1 MFKSAELEY
10 EIEDATPEIFICSDL
25 LYEHVAGIRSKVGL
39 KHVIV
44 ARLNDYAPDYP
55 CLPLPD
61 EVKPSD
67 INVTDTIPFNQI
79 IDASPAEPICR
90 VTDLHSDLALLQY
103 TGGTTGM
110 PKGAMI
116 SHHGLALATLGAN
129 NWYNLTPADTCLG
142 VTPFFHIMGM
152 VQVMCSPL
160 TSGAKLLVLSR
171 FVTDTV
177 AGAID
182 QLKCTAWVGA
192 TTMLIAL
199 LQLPDIDRYD
209 FGSLRF
215 VVNGGAPI
223 SVALQNRFKKLI
235 PQAMMVDGYGLTE
248 CISQGAAVTPMGGY
262 RSGFVGVP
270 HLNDLKIVDCITG
283 EHEMPPGQQGEIV
296 LKGPCLMVGYWQQ
309 PEESEKVFRNGWF
322 HTGDIGSMDEEGYLK
337 ISGRNK
343 ELIKCSGFSVFP
355 DEVENLMYRH
365 EAVAE
370 VAVIGVSDSYRGESP
385 KAFIV
390 LTPRFK
396 DQITEKE
403 VLSWCKANMA
413 AYKCPR
419 HIEFREELP
428 KSATGKVLRRVLK
441 ESA

>member
-1 MFKSAELEY
+1 
-10 EIEDATPEIFICSDL
+10 
-25 LYEHVAGIRSKVGL
+25 
-39 KHVIV
+39 
-44 ARLNDYAPDYP
+44 
-55 CLPLPD
+55 
-61 EVKPSD
+61 
-67 INVTDTIPFNQI
+67 VTDTIPFNQI

-223 SVALQNRFKKLI
+223 SVALQNRN
-235 PQAMMVDGYGLTE
+235 
-248 CISQGAAVTPMGGY
+248 
-262 RSGFVGVP
+262 RSPGF
-270 HLNDLKIVDCITG
+270 
-283 EHEMPPGQQGEIV
+283 
-296 LKGPCLMVGYWQQ
+296 
-309 PEESEKVFRNGWF
+309 
-322 HTGDIGSMDEEGYLK
+322 
-337 ISGRNK
+337 
-343 ELIKCSGFSVFP
+343 
-355 DEVENLMYRH
+355 
-365 EAVAE
+365 
-370 VAVIGVSDSYRGESP
+370 
-385 KAFIV
+385 
-390 LTPRFK
+390 
-396 DQITEKE
+396 
-403 VLSWCKANMA
+403 
-413 AYKCPR
+413 
-419 HIEFREELP
+419 
-428 KSATGKVLRRVLK
+428 
-441 ESA
+441 